1 MRVPLLFFLIIT
13 ACLLLIYSSTLSIDF
28 AQNDDYYYFAY
39 DTRATFKAHPQ
50 YIFFDLVGRQLYNI
64 IAFPV
69 AKLIR
74 GMDDFA
80 LVRTLEIIFL
90 AMSGALVAWY
100 ATTLGVSNR
109 RAVVLALLLTTLP
122 GFQAGIL
129 WVTMGPF
136 YVAFL
141 LGLVGG
147 VVVQSV
153 NTAMP
158 IFSGHNLTRLLIG
171 SVVFLAA
178 LFIYQPWA
186 MSFLLPV
193 VAYLLFQSGVS
204 AGHKIFVLI
213 INGVVFSISAILYF
227 SIHNFIYLPYIFA
240 VNPVRRSQ
248 FEALGNLRFE
258 LSDDPVGRLLN
269 LLEHAG
275 VEIIGLW
282 DIYGSGWGMWITLI
296 ILATGLTAAGLRVL
310 HTAVRPSICLA
321 HGMFVAAGCIGIL
334 LASAIPLYASA
345 GGHAGFR
352 VLLPTSAIFVLLIVW
367 AAGSIVDAIPELLVK
382 KRFLALRSFFLQSL
396 QIIIFGGFLVLA
408 GATAYKNTRDS
419 ATNNAAEYSYLQ
431 SVLLNHIN
439 NFGVPSHIHFIRP
452 RGNIS
457 YLGLPTLG
465 NGEFNFKSAANWPNV
480 LWMLRASLLP
490 FFADRNDVKV
500 ILGYRATPEQYLPGF
515 ITVTQG
521 DMPPA
526 SADSR
531 GTVIIDMNARIRP
544 ESLFKRAD
552 IMTDLHVETS
562 SSTASH
568 PIILAFDGSKAPD
581 DFWEAAN
588 FPIVVNL
595 LFREP
600 KELFSYSFSTGESG
614 GRMPRS
620 WQVFGVDNE
629 MNEDMIDSRFLDKS
643 WEPHETRKFI
653 LGNPSRYSRY
663 RIVFSEGFSEDI
675 LRIYEIQFSA
685 K

>member
-1 MRVPLLFFLIIT
+1 MRIPLLFFLIIT
-13 ACLLLIYSSTLSIDF
+13 ACLLLIYSSALSIDF

-39 DTRATFKAHPQ
+39 DTQTTFKAHPQ
-50 YIFFDLVGRQLYNI
+50 YIFFNLVGRQLYNI

-69 AKLIR
+69 AMLIR

-100 ATTLGVSNR
+100 ATTLGVSHWHS
-109 RAVVLALLLTTLP
+109 VVLALLLTTLP

-153 NTAMP
+153 DTAMP
-158 IFSGHNLTRLLIG
+158 IFSRHNLTRLIIG
-171 SVVFLAA
+171 SVLFLAA

-193 VAYLLFQSGVS
+193 IAYLLFKSGVS
-204 AGHKIFVLI
+204 ASHKIFVLI

-227 SIHNFIYLPYIFA
+227 SIHNFIYLPYLFA
-240 VNPVRRSQ
+240 VDPIRRAQ
-248 FEALGNLRFE
+248 FGALGNLRFE
-258 LSDDPVGRLLN
+258 LSDDPIGRLLN
-269 LLEHAG
+269 LVEHDG
-275 VEIIGLW
+275 VRIIGLW
-282 DIYGSGWGMWITLI
+282 DIYGAGWGIWISLI
-296 ILATGLTAAGLRVL
+296 ILAAGLTAASLRTL
-310 HTAVRPSICLA
+310 STAARPPICLV
-321 HGMFVAAGCIGIL
+321 HGVLVAAGCIGIL

-352 VLLPTSAIFVLLIVW
+352 VLLPTSAIFVLLVVW
-367 AAGSIVDAIPELLVK
+367 AAGSIVGAIPEILVN
-382 KRFLALRSFFLQSL
+382 KRFLVSGDFFLQSL
-396 QIIIFGGFLVLA
+396 QIIIFGGLLALA
-408 GATAYKNTRDS
+408 GVTAYKNTRDS
-419 ATNNAAEYSYLQ
+419 AKNNAAEYSYLQ

-439 NFGVPSHIHFIRP
+439 SFGVPSHIHFIRP

-465 NGEFNFKSAANWPNV
+465 NGEFNFNSAANWPNV
-480 LWMLRASLLP
+480 LWMVRASLLP
-490 FFADRNDVKV
+490 FFADRNDVRV
-500 ILGYRATPEQYLPGF
+500 IPGYRATSEQYLPGF
-515 ITVTQG
+515 ITVTQE

-531 GTVIIDMNARIRP
+531 KTVIIDMNARIRP
-544 ESLFKRAD
+544 ESLFRRAD
-552 IMTDLHVETS
+552 IMTNLHVETS
-562 SSTASH
+562 HSTASR
-568 PIILAFDGSKAPD
+568 PIILAFDGSTAPD

-588 FPIVVNL
+588 FPIVVDL

-600 KELFSYSFSTGESG
+600 KDLSSYSFSTGESG
-614 GRMPRS
+614 ERMPRS

-629 MNEDMIDSRFLDKS
+629 MNEHMIDSRFLDES
-643 WEPHETRKFI
+643 WKPHETRNFF

-663 RIVFSEGFSEDI
+663 RIVFNEGFSKDI
-675 LRIYEIQFSA
+675 LRIYEIQFPA